1 VLSLL
6 VVGVIV
12 FSFVTSGWPQSLP
25 PALDIPVYRQI
36 LPRAA
41 VELRRAR
48 RYEQPLCVVLLSPH
62 GFLVEGAQADM
73 FPRSV
78 PLLYALLGSFL
89 RNSLRETD
97 LLAAVP
103 EDLSYA
109 LFLPQTGEVEAQAAI
124 HRLDGAFHRMAT
136 TRLHHGIA
144 VFPRNGLT
152 LEDLFMVARR
162 SWHPSVS
169 ELLNPTLTH
178 EASHG

>member
-1 VLSLL
+1 
-6 VVGVIV
+6 V
-12 FSFVTSGWPQSLP
+12 FDFVTGSRQPSLP

-62 GFLVEGAQADM
+62 GFLVEGAQAEM

-103 EDLSYA
+103 EDLLYA
-109 LFLPQTGEVEAQAAI
+109 LFLPQTGEPESLAAI
-124 HRLDGAFHRMAT
+124 HRLDGAFHRMT
-136 TRLHHGIA
+136 TSRLHHGIA

-152 LEDLFMVARR
+152 LEDLFMFARR
-162 SWHPSVS
+162 AWQPSVP
-169 ELLNPTLTH
+169 ERVNPTLAQ